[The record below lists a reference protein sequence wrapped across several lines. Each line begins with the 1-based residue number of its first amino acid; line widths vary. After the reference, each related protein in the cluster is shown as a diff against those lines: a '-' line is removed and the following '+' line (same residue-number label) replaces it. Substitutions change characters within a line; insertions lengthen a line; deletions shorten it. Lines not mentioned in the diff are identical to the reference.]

1 MFYSPKIKH
10 FVIKRPCNDLHID
23 ETNFRAESAVR
34 KAFMTSI
41 QNIVSQ
47 TSTFV
52 LAGGRGSR
60 LWPLTRHRSKPAL
73 PFGDRCIID
82 FTLSNCLGSNL
93 FRPHVLTQY

>member
-10 FVIKRPCNDLHID
+10 FVIKRPCNDSYID
-23 ETNFRAESAVR
+23 ETNPRAELAVR
-34 KAFMTSI
+34 KTLMTSV
-41 QNIVSQ
+41 QNIVSE

-82 FTLSNCLGSNL
+82 FTLSNCVRSNL
-93 FRPHVLTQY
+93 FRPLVL